1 MKLDKELSALK
12 RTNKILEYIIYA
24 ICLLVII
31 LPYIPKF
38 SFWAEKYVF
47 ADTTYNAAESMPD
60 YDLSYDHLIIPSIV
74 VDRKIVEADN
84 MKQVHENVW
93 RRPRGSTPDKGSN
106 TVLVAHR
113 YATIGGNRASTFYN
127 LPELVNGDKIYVA
140 WQGKLYTYEVY
151 ETDTVEPT
159 AIEIEDP
166 TADPILTL
174 YTCTPLWTA
183 SHRFVVRARLITQ

>member
-1 MKLDKELSALK
+1 MKLNRKLTFLK
-12 RTNKILEYIIYA
+12 RINKILEYIIYA
-24 ICLLVII
+24 VCLLVIV
-31 LPYIPKF
+31 LPYIPKL
-38 SFWAEKYVF
+38 SFWSEKYVV
-47 ADTTYNAAESMPD
+47 AETKYHATEYIPD
-60 YDLSYDHLIIPSIV
+60 YDLSYNHLIIPSIV
-74 VDRKIVEADN
+74 IDRKIVEADN

-93 RRPRGSTPDKGSN
+93 RRPRGSTPEKDSN